1 MTIDQRL
8 QKLESS
14 NRVMKA
20 ALTVCILVVVSV
32 VTIGATSVAP
42 RVLDVQK
49 IILRDEAGNERGQLF
64 ATDKAWG
71 LVLFN
76 KGGTRG
82 ASLFVA
88 QDANGL
94 FLSDGNGNLR
104 QAFTS
109 DLNGTKWSVL
119 RPGSDKAQ
127 FELTDSAQGTG
138 LVVRDRA
145 NAERVEF
152 GASASDQGSTLM
164 LSDRNGRVRTILSE
178 TGDGI
183 MTYGEDGSV
192 KWSPAWD
199 KLSPREKEHLKGLL
213 PKSLTSN
220 P

>member
-8 QKLESS
+8 QKVESS
-14 NRVMKA
+14 NRVMKT

-42 RVLDVQK
+42 KVLDVQK

-64 ATDKAWG
+64 ATDNVWG

-76 KGGTRG
+76 KDGTRA
-82 ASLFVA
+82 ASLFVG
-88 QDANGL
+88 QELNGF
-94 FLSDGNGNLR
+94 FLSDRNGNVR
-104 QAFTS
+104 QTMTS
-109 DLNGTKWSVL
+109 DLNETNWSIR

-127 FELTDSAQGTG
+127 FELRDNAQGTAV
-138 LVVRDRA
+138 VVRDRG
-145 NAERVEF
+145 NAERVEL
-152 GASASDQGSTLM
+152 GASDQGSALM
-164 LSDRNGRVRTILSE
+164 LSDRNGRVRTVLAE
-178 TGDGI
+178 TGEGI

-213 PKSLTSN
+213 PKSPSSN